1 MKESVVN
8 LEAIFRLQL
17 YTTYAATPTDS
28 VIENEALQTE
38 RDIFNREITHQIQL
52 RWDEI
57 IGDDLLVAER

>member
-1 MKESVVN
+1 MKERVVN

-28 VIENEALQTE
+28 VIENKALQTE

-52 RWDEI
+52 RI
-57 IGDDLLVAER
+57 